1 MIDKMIEKLLLIF
14 VENYLVIF
22 LGFLLL
28 FFIISI
34 IYITIKEKKRKKRK
48 DVLDK
53 KTIMINYSSTLD
65 IVIFVILFII
75 GLIIFYISI
84 KSKITFNI
92 IIGIFC
98 SVVFCIIPS
107 IIIISSKIKTATNI
121 LKENYII
128 VEDELLDKE
137 YCNNSDSIQWRLY
150 FKDFFKTYNRCIY
163 ETSEGNKYK
172 IGDKFYLVF
181 EKNTSFPNIYK
192 ISEYKLGESEKSKL
206 MTLEEAKKYIN
217 LEEFVLK
224 KEISKEKNIIN
235 PKNIFNDYYGKKKK
249 EAVIIEVT
257 LTLVLI
263 VALIM
268 TIKFH
273 YLFDDIT
280 TLIIVLLT
288 IVLYLTVF
296 LIGSIIDIKSLFT
309 VINNIKNNKYEI
321 KEDEIISLNNNIS
334 FSDSNTMVSFKL
346 KNYKKIVYEYKKD
359 FLDTL
364 PGDKL
369 YLVFVKGIK
378 EPIKVYDVKNSIIEK
393 INK

>member
-1 MIDKMIEKLLLIF
+1 MIDKLLLTF
-14 VENYLVIF
+14 VENYLLIFIGFVII
-22 LGFLLL
+22 

-34 IYITIKEKKRKKRK
+34 IYSMIKEKKRKKSK

-53 KTIMINYSSTLD
+53 KTIMINYGSTLG
-65 IVIFVILFII
+65 IVLFIILFII
-75 GLIIFYISI
+75 GLIIFYASI

-121 LKENYII
+121 LKGNYII
-128 VEDELLDKE
+128 VEDELLDKK
-137 YCNNSDSIQWRLY
+137 YSNNSNRKKWSLY
-150 FKDFFKTYNRCIY
+150 FKEFFKTYNRCIY
-163 ETSEGNKYK
+163 ETSKGNEYK

-181 EKNTSFPNIYK
+181 EKKARFPNIYK
-192 ISEYKLGESEKSKL
+192 VSEYKLEEKEKSKL

-224 KEISKEKNIIN
+224 KETSKEKNNIN
-235 PKNIFNDYYGKKKK
+235 PKNIINDFYNKKKK
-249 EAVIIEVT
+249 QKVIIEVA

-268 TIKFH
+268 TIKF
-273 YLFDDIT
+273 YSLFDIT
-280 TLIIVLLT
+280 TLILILLS
-288 IVLYLTVF
+288 IILYLITF
-296 LIGSIIDIKSLFT
+296 LIESIVDIKCFFT
-309 VINNIKNNKYEI
+309 IINDIKNNKYEI
-321 KEDEIISLNNNIS
+321 KEDEIISLNNNLS
-334 FSDSNTMVSFKL
+334 FSDSNTMISFKL

-369 YLVFVKGIK
+369 YLVFVKGKK
-378 EPIKVYDVKNSIIEK
+378 EPIKVYNVKNSIIEK
-393 INK
+393 NK